1 MNKKTIISLL
11 LLISFTL
18 PFFCGCLDESEPSS
32 EQDYLTTINNDGL
45 IGYWR
50 FDEAYWTGNQEE
62 VEDSSGRNNHGTI
75 FETAQVQPG
84 KLGKGLARFDGINDY
99 IFIENSDSLEPEEI
113 TVETWVKK
121 TESTS
126 FEYLVSKGAS
136 ADDHSSYALYTDED
150 GGLSF
155 YITDGISVAKSPHV
169 DSSLWDGS
177 WHHIAGSFDGS
188 TVRLYVDGE
197 EVGSGS
203 DYNISIGYNLTTQ
216 NDLYFGNYNGSITHP
231 LHGDLDEVLIWNK
244 ALNATEIL
252 QHYTAAKEISSTVVE
267 TSTSL
272 TGLKE
277 EIRQQLSGLTH
288 SDLVIIKGNNLSI
301 QEELLMY
308 FAQQQL
314 PDLTK
319 IESVYDTDITNI
331 SEFASNYQKII
342 FLGGNKTNE
351 IIRYLLA
358 SNHLE
363 IEEQYLSTP
372 FVASF
377 GTSYYLNKDVIIFS
391 TGLETTQ
398 LENKGPDRSPLS
410 QIMDKRL
417 TPIVATIAS
426 ITIIHLANLF
436 GSTISEFFFDFTSEK
451 LGERKKRKHDFKEKK
466 KTSKKSVVHVKE
478 IASILVAII
487 VLSLSLSWTWST
499 DLSHFYS
506 LLLINLFVVSIFYL
520 IREGLRV
527 RYSKKYSLITE
538 HVFWPLGSI
547 LTFFSTILGNTFSLA
562 SYIALENEE
571 KEKRY
576 SRMYFTIFSIL
587 FGLTLLTFILN
598 ILVASEILQMFYTF
612 TIMAVFIDMTP
623 IQPMDGYEIKK
634 HNMKRWI
641 ALYIPVFIVYLVI
654 MFSTLL

>member
-1 MNKKTIISLL
+1 MPLL
-11 LLISFTL
+11 LMISFTL
-18 PFFCGCLDESEPSS
+18 PFFSGCVEESEPSS
-32 EQDYLTTINNDGL
+32 ELDYLTTIDTSGL
-45 IGYWR
+45 VGYWR
-50 FDEAYWTGNQEE
+50 FDEDYWTGNQEE
-62 VEDSSGRNNHGTI
+62 VKDSSGLYNHGTI

-84 KLGKGLARFDGINDY
+84 KLGKGLARFDGVNDY
-99 IFIENSDSLEPEEI
+99 IFIENSDSLEPDELTI
-113 TVETWVKK
+113 ETWVKK
-121 TESTS
+121 TGSTS
-126 FEYLVSKGAS
+126 FEYLLSKGAS
-136 ADDHSSYALYTDED
+136 VDDHSSYALYTDSD

-155 YITDGISVAKSPHV
+155 YVTDGISVAKSPHV

-188 TVRLYVDGE
+188 TVRLYVDGM
-197 EVGSGS
+197 EVQSGVEH
-203 DYNISIGYNLTTQ
+203 NISIGYNLTTQ
-216 NDLYFGNYNGSITHP
+216 NNLYFGNYNGSVTHP
-231 LHGDLDEVLIWNK
+231 FSGELDEVFIWNK
-244 ALNATEIL
+244 ALSATKIL
-252 QHYTAAKEISSTVVE
+252 QHYNAAKEISSTISQA
-267 TSTSL
+267 STSL
-272 TGLKE
+272 SGLKE
-277 EIRQQLSGLTH
+277 EIRQALSGLTH

-314 PDLTK
+314 PDLER
-319 IESVYDTDITNI
+319 IESVYDTEITNI
-331 SEFASNYQKII
+331 SEFASNYQKLI

-351 IIRYLLA
+351 IVGYLLT
-358 SNHLE
+358 SNHIE
-363 IEEQYLSTP
+363 IEEQYISTP

-377 GTSYYLNKDVIIFS
+377 GTSYYLDKDVIVFS
-391 TGLETTQ
+391 TGLETTH
-398 LENKGPDRSPLS
+398 LENKGPQRSPLS

-417 TPIVATIAS
+417 IPIVATIAS
-426 ITIIHLANLF
+426 ITIMHIANLF

-451 LGERKKRKHDFKEKK
+451 LGDRKKKKHDFKEKK
-466 KTSKKSVVHVKE
+466 KVSKKSIVHLKE
-478 IASILVAII
+478 IASISVAII

-520 IREGLRV
+520 IREGLRI
-527 RYSKKYSLITE
+527 RYSKKYSLTTE

-587 FGLTLLTFILN
+587 FGLTILTFLVN
-598 ILVASEILQMFYTF
+598 IIFSSELLQMFYVF

-623 IQPMDGYEIKK
+623 IEPMDGYEVKK

-641 ALYIPVFIVYLVI
+641 ALYIPVFIVYFII
-654 MFSTLL
+654 MFSTLI